1 MMIGKMRKAKAQ
13 KKCVIKRKRKS
24 ENYKNC
30 SEAPRIEYKINQLEK
45 NKADRDI
52 LKEGQKEFRKNNEL
66 IFKTQQRFKSAM
78 LNVFTEENNKIVLSS
93 KKCN

>member
-1 MMIGKMRKAKAQ
+1 MMIGKMSKEKAQ

-30 SEAPRIEYKINQLEK
+30 LESTQIKNQINHLEK
-45 NKADRDI
+45 NKADIDI
-52 LKEGQKEFRKNNEL
+52 LEEDKKEFRKNNKL
-66 IFKTQQRFKSAM
+66 IFKTQQRCKSEM
-78 LNVFTEENNKIVLSS
+78 LHVFTEENNKTVLSS